1 MVHIY
6 LIIVNPSSGSGNA
19 RSLWTKVERHLKKKH
34 VQYDALIGGSEASAR
49 EFVWQ
54 KMQEVKVKAVVVI
67 GGDGTVNAILQ
78 DVVYTDT
85 AIAVLPAGSGND
97 IARIF
102 GLTDHPGQFVD
113 QLLTARKR
121 KQIDVMKVNTSYG
134 LTVAGAGLDAD
145 IAERIN
151 RAFYKKWFNKIG
163 AGSFTYMIG
172 TILSSLLFKPFK
184 STIMI
189 DNDKFVSD
197 ETWLL
202 ACGNTS
208 SYGGGL
214 VICPYAHP
222 IDGVLD
228 VTMLHTVKRRNIL
241 FQLFPALL
249 RGTPVLKQGV
259 TYKKGKV
266 VKIDTDRPISIM
278 VDGEQIGTTP
288 VQVTVHAKAL
298 HLILTT

>member
-1 MVHIY
+1 M
-6 LIIVNPSSGSGNA
+6 
-19 RSLWTKVERHLKKKH
+19 ERLLKKKH
-34 VQYDALIGGSEASAR
+34 VQYDVLIGGSETSAR
-49 EFVWQ
+49 EFVWK
-54 KMQEVKVKAVVVI
+54 KMKEVKVKAIAVI

-113 QLLTARKR
+113 QLLTACKR
-121 KQIDVMKVNTSYG
+121 KQIDVLRVNTSYG

-145 IAERIN
+145 IAQRVN
-151 RAFYKKWFNKIG
+151 RAKYKKWLSKLG
-163 AGSFTYMIG
+163 AGTFNYMIG
-172 TILSSLLFKPFK
+172 AILSSLSFKPFK

-189 DNDKFVSD
+189 DNDKYVS
-197 ETWLL
+197 EKTWLL
-202 ACGNTS
+202 ACGNIS

-222 IDGVLD
+222 VDGVLD
-228 VTMLHTVKRRNIL
+228 VTMLHTVKRTNIL
-241 FQLFPALL
+241 FRLFPALL
-249 RGTPVLKQGV
+249 RGNPILTNGV

-266 VKIDTDRPISIM
+266 VTIHTDRPISVM
-278 VDGEQIGTTP
+278 VDGEPIGTTP
-288 VQVTVHAKAL
+288 VQITVHAKAL
-298 HLILTT
+298 EFIVTT

>member
-1 MVHIY
+1 MVLIY
-6 LIIVNPSSGSGNA
+6 IIIVNPSSGNGNA

-34 VQYDALIGGSEASAR
+34 VQYDVLIGGSEASAR

-54 KMQEVKVKAVVVI
+54 KMKEVKVKAVAII

-78 DVVYTDT
+78 DVVHTDV

-102 GLTDHPGQFVD
+102 GLTYHPGQFVD

-121 KQIDVMKVNTSYG
+121 KQIDVLKVNTSYG
-134 LTVAGAGLDAD
+134 LTVTGTGLDAD

-151 RAFYKKWFNKIG
+151 RAFYKKWFNKMG
-163 AGSFTYMIG
+163 AGTFNYAIG
-172 TILSSLLFKPFK
+172 TILSSLVFKPFK

-197 ETWLL
+197 ETWLI

-228 VTMLHTVKRRNIL
+228 ITMLHTVKRTNIL
-241 FQLFPALL
+241 FRLFPALL
-249 RGTPVLKQGV
+249 RGNPVLTHGV
-259 TYKKGKV
+259 TYKKGKIV
-266 VKIDTDRPISIM
+266 TIHTDRPISIM

-288 VQVTVHAKAL
+288 VQITVHAKAL
-298 HLILTT
+298 QLILTT